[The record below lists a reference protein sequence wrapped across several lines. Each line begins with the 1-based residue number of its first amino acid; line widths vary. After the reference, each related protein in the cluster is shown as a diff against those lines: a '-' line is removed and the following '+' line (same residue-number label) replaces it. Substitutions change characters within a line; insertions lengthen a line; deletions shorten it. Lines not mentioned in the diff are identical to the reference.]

1 MAAQLIDVVDSANKN
16 MFKSPD
22 IFLAPFTK
30 YFLWPP
36 AFGDQGKQ
44 SLCFTHKKDLG
55 TDLYCSAGMREVA
68 ASLSRPLPP
77 LGCSTAALLDWQLLQ
92 SKQLFEKSKS
102 SRPAQQARLAR
113 E

>member
-1 MAAQLIDVVDSANKN
+1 

-44 SLCFTHKKDLG
+44 SLCFTHKKDLR
-55 TDLYCSAGMREVA
+55 TDFYCSAGMRA
-68 ASLSRPLPP
+68 AAARLSRPLPP

-92 SKQLFEKSKS
+92 SKQLFEKPQS
-102 SRPAQQARLAR
+102 S
-113 E
+113 

>member
-1 MAAQLIDVVDSANKN
+1 

-36 AFGDQGKQ
+36 AFGDQGTQ
-44 SLCFTHKKDLG
+44 SLCFTYKKDLG

-68 ASLSRPLPP
+68 ISLSRPLPP

-92 SKQLFEKSKS
+92 SKQLFEEAQS
-102 SRPAQQARLAR
+102 SRTSKQARLAR
-113 E
+113 EKGAREGINAF